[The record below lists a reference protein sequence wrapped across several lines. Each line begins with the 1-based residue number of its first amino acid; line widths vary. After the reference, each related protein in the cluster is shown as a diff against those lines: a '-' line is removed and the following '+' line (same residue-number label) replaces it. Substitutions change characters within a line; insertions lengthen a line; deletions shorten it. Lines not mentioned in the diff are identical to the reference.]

1 MRLNRVGVL
10 AVVHLCEK
18 KEQLFNS
25 FYAQT
30 LSGSSPAQNKKE
42 PPLRLF
48 FLVRETGLGVCCGC
62 ALHADGSPTVASDST
77 RLTAP
82 R

>member
-42 PPLRLF
+42 PLLRLF
-48 FLVRETGLGVCCGC
+48 LFGAR
-62 ALHADGSPTVASDST
+62 DGTW
-77 RLTAP
+77 RLLRLCLAC
-82 R
+82 

>member
-1 MRLNRVGVL
+1 MSVPFFFGFKGCATCRAYILN
-10 AVVHLCEK
+10 
-18 KEQLFNS
+18 
-25 FYAQT
+25 AQT
-30 LSGSSPAQNKKE
+30 LSVSRPAQNKKE
-42 PPLRLF
+42 PLLRLF